1 MDTSPSAFVSKAIKC
16 CALAVVGATGTLSPA
31 FAETFPSRP
40 ITIVVPFSA
49 GGSSDVIARLL
60 AQPLSQQL
68 GQPVVV
74 DNRPGAGATIGTA
87 YAAKKGAEG
96 YVVILAEN
104 TQTVAPALYERMTY
118 DAVNDFAVVGY
129 IGESPA
135 ILAASKAS
143 GIKSLPQLL
152 ERTKKTALAATIGTG
167 SGTTSHFMSELY
179 QLRSNTKLQSVPYK
193 GAAPALNDLL
203 AGHIDLVFTNTVSA
217 SAYLASEGIV
227 PVAVAA
233 KARDKRFPN
242 VPTFQ
247 ESGIN
252 LQTNYW
258 FALLMPADTPEA
270 VKARWRK
277 ELDIALSRPEVAK
290 KLAEIGID
298 KVNIT
303 PAQGQALLKNEVDLW
318 KNVAKSAGIKA
329 N

>member
-179 QLRSNTKLQSVPYK
+179 QLRSRRHSWSRLSMTSSRGTLISYSQTRYL
-193 GAAPALNDLL
+193 PALTLL
-203 AGHIDLVFTNTVSA
+203 RRA
-217 SAYLASEGIV
+217 SFL
-227 PVAVAA
+227 
-233 KARDKRFPN
+233 
-242 VPTFQ
+242 
-247 ESGIN
+247 
-252 LQTNYW
+252 
-258 FALLMPADTPEA
+258 
-270 VKARWRK
+270 
-277 ELDIALSRPEVAK
+277 
-290 KLAEIGID
+290 
-298 KVNIT
+298 
-303 PAQGQALLKNEVDLW
+303 
-318 KNVAKSAGIKA
+318 
-329 N
+329 